1 MLHSRDE
8 TALTLAQPDR
18 AIPRMDGQR
27 LAAAIHLAVDLRVAE
42 GSFHRHGYPQAD
54 MAIAGTGVNVRLKV
68 RREHQVHATVARAN
82 RPACSHLGTRQN
94 AGIHA
99 SVARFHIQRVE
110 SSSDTDMPVA
120 RIGLHLAIEFMRLN
134 WAVSCPQAYITF
146 EVLNGNAAITGVQID
161 RAAQRIGLHRAIA
174 GMHVYRPADGFSL
187 YGTVAGFHL

>member
-18 AIPRMDGQR
+18 AIPRMDRQR

-54 MAIAGTGVNVRLKV
+54 MAI
-68 RREHQVHATVARAN
+68 
-82 RPACSHLGTRQN
+82 
-94 AGIHA
+94 
-99 SVARFHIQRVE
+99 
-110 SSSDTDMPVA
+110 A

-146 EVLNGNAAITGVQID
+146 EVLNGNAAITGVQIN